1 MTPTAP
7 PDDEPPREGRGG
19 GWTEERAS
27 ARNERS
33 GATREAAASRR
44 PEPRERSERNSA
56 RPRLEP
62 AVAAVRLAVR
72 VALRDLEPARPV
84 LAACSGGA
92 DSLALAGALAFE
104 APKAGRRAGAVTV
117 DHGLQ
122 DGSAGRAIEV
132 AGVLRGLG
140 LDPVEPVKVSVGGDG
155 GPEAAARTARYEVL
169 DDTARRLGAVVLLGH
184 TRNDQAETVL
194 LGLARGSGARSLAGM
209 PPVFDRGEIRYVRP
223 LLELDRATTRT
234 ACLAMGLDPWDDP
247 HNEDPAFTRVRV
259 RHDALPVLEK
269 ALGPGVTEALARTA
283 RLLRE
288 DAEALDTWAERA
300 LADARR
306 AGPAGVDTAGAETDR
321 LDTGGLDTGG
331 LDTGPDTGGLDVAAL
346 ERLPRA
352 VRTRVLRQAAIAAG
366 SPPGTLAAVHVDAL
380 DLLVT
385 GWRGQR
391 HVDLPGGVRGFRRY
405 GRLLFGR
412 SESG

>member
-1 MTPTAP
+1 MAAGL
-7 PDDEPPREGRGG
+7 RSAGS
-19 GWTEERAS
+19 EERAT
-27 ARNERS
+27 
-33 GATREAAASRR
+33 GATREAAISRG
-44 PEPRERSERNSA
+44 PRGAERSEAEKAVNE
-56 RPRLEP
+56 RPSDEGSRRLQGAPSRRAERGKKALHP

-72 VALRDLEPARPV
+72 GALRELGPDRLV

-104 APKAGRRAGAVTV
+104 AAKAGRRAGAITV

-122 DGSAGRAIEV
+122 AGSADRADEV
-132 AGVLRGLG
+132 AKVLRGLG
-140 LDPVEPVKVSVGGDG
+140 LDPVESAAATVGTRG

-169 DDTARRLGAVVLLGH
+169 DAVARRLDAAVLLGH

-209 PPVFDRGEIRYVRP
+209 PPDFDRREIRYVRP
-223 LLELDRATTRT
+223 LLELDRATTRR

-247 HNEDPAFTRVRV
+247 HNDDPAFTRVRV
-259 RHDALPVLEK
+259 RRDALPVLEQ

-283 RLLRE
+283 RLLRD
-288 DAEALDTWAERA
+288 DAEALDAWADRA
-300 LADARR
+300 LAGARR
-306 AGPAGVDTAGAETDR
+306 ADPAG
-321 LDTGGLDTGG
+321 LDA
-331 LDTGPDTGGLDVAAL
+331 AAL
-346 ERLPRA
+346 EELPRA
-352 VRTRVLRQAAIAAG
+352 VRTRVLRRAAIAAG

-412 SESG
+412 TESG